1 MKDQTDMPILLRREI
16 EARIAGPLIQAYIEE
31 IGREKALKVAS
42 AVMKKR
48 ARESG
53 AELASQCEGISLR
66 DLATGTSKWSEG
78 GANESELIAMTETN
92 FDFNIVRCKYAE
104 MYQALGLSDLG
115 FVLSCDRDAEMFSGF
130 NPDIEFSRTTTIMEG
145 DKHCDFRLSLG

>member
-1 MKDQTDMPILLRREI
+1 
-16 EARIAGPLIQAYIEE
+16 
-31 IGREKALKVAS
+31 
-42 AVMKKR
+42 
-48 ARESG
+48 
-53 AELASQCEGISLR
+53 
-66 DLATGTSKWSEG
+66 
-78 GANESELIAMTETN
+78 MTETN

>member
-66 DLATGTSKWSEG
+66 DLATGTSKWS
-78 GANESELIAMTETN
+78 
-92 FDFNIVRCKYAE
+92 
-104 MYQALGLSDLG
+104 
-115 FVLSCDRDAEMFSGF
+115 
-130 NPDIEFSRTTTIMEG
+130 
-145 DKHCDFRLSLG
+145 